1 MKHQPSTQ
9 WFDRSS
15 YPYTDLVSNIRER
28 YSVTELEYDDTLDQI
43 ISLLAEAKVNQEVA
57 VVTVLRNVQTEA
69 ELQVRILENK
79 FGSSVLKLYNAA
91 LQLDSISKALDRGDL
106 RESAS
111 NRQLDFSRILITMV
125 DDVRVI
131 VIHLVELLVR
141 LRKAKYLPEEQTK
154 RLAKLVLSVYTPLA
168 NKLGIWRLKWELEDL
183 AFKYLNRKEF
193 DRIARFLDERRIE
206 REKYID
212 QVVTELQQLM
222 IKLNI
227 TAVVYGRAKH
237 LYGIWK
243 KLNRKSLNFEELFDV
258 SAVRILVCD
267 VSSCYEALGA
277 VHSNWPSINNEFD
290 DYIAAPKANGY
301 QSLHTAVVGPNLKVV
316 EVQIRTKQMHR
327 DCEFGVAAH
336 WKYKEQQKS
345 SSYQDEKVALL
356 RNLLDWKDEVSGAFQ
371 MEPTTAQ
378 DIDDKVIFVFTPTG
392 NVVELPKGAT
402 AIDFAYAI
410 HTEVGHRCR
419 GANVNGRIVPLTY
432 ALKNGDWVEI
442 RTAKSGGPSRD
453 WLSTQQRFVVSA
465 RARRCIRRWFKQEEY
480 GRYLAQGKV
489 ILERELARNNVSK
502 LNMDKLASANGF
514 KTSNDLFTAIG
525 MKELKPFHAISDLL
539 KSNSDAENIQE
550 VEVIDQRRSEN
561 TLPSISI
568 HGISNLLT
576 HKASCC
582 GPLPG
587 DDVVG
592 YVTVASGITI
602 HKASCKNIEYMLKNN
617 PNRKISVSWEVD
629 EKNSHPVNIALD
641 VEGHATLV
649 QEVSNLLEKLR
660 VKITA
665 MNVGKLKLRELG
677 KVHLTVE
684 VGSTNELQRVIRRL
698 SSIDRVI
705 KVKRIVD

>member
-1 MKHQPSTQ
+1 MKHQQSTQ

-43 ISLLAEAKVNQEVA
+43 ISLLAEAKVDQEVA

-131 VIHLVELLVR
+131 VIHLAELLVR

-154 RLAKLVLSVYTPLA
+154 RLAELVLSVYTPLA

-222 IKLNI
+222 KKLNI

-258 SAVRILVCD
+258 SAVRILVSD

-277 VHSNWPSINNEFD
+277 VHSSWPSINNEFD

-378 DIDDKVIFVFTPTG
+378 NIDDKVIFVFTPTG

-465 RARRCIRRWFKQEEY
+465 RARRCIRKWFKQEEY

-698 SSIDRVI
+698 SSIDSVI